1 MVEVKIQKRI
11 SKQGKN
17 EYLTYVITIPKTI
30 MEVIPE
36 LRKTDKLE
44 LSLERGKIILSPKIK

>member
-11 SKQGKN
+11 SKQGKK